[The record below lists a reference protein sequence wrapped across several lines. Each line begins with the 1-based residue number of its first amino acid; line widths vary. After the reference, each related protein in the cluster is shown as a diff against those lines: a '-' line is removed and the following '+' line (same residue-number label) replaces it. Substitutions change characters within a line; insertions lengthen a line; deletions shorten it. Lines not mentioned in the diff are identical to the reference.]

1 MGSESSVVS
10 EVVQAII
17 DGLVVRATDLL
28 IPFMVILFLFAV
40 AARVLLY
47 YTIKREEMF
56 ARQFEARVDDFV
68 TEVGKDET
76 LSFYIET
83 KSLLEKT
90 FYEIFEVQSYL
101 KMKQPDFIMTMGDRL
116 FLIKQGCAWFVH
128 DILKQ
133 IKHLRFNDQAASKIH
148 QISKNTFS
156 RNPCFNKVLGV
167 FPTGTLNDLVNILP
181 AVFIVMGIFGTFL
194 GIMKALPDLGEMD
207 LNDINGTKM
216 VMDQFLVKI
225 SFSMTTSL
233 LGILVSVTM
242 SFVNTIMSPSKTFIE
257 SVDRL
262 ESSLDTIWNLSSN
275 NDLPSDIPDFDE
287 HRDPL
292 EALAEQFHERQLAY
306 SKFAP
311 KPSSKASKAKQEGQ
325 KAS

>member
-1 MGSESSVVS
+1 MVS
-10 EVVQAII
+10 DVVQAII
-17 DGLVVRATDLL
+17 DGLVVFATDLL
-28 IPFMVILFLFAV
+28 IPFMAILFLFAI
-40 AARVLLY
+40 AARTLIF

-68 TEVGKDET
+68 AEAGKDDKM
-76 LSFYIET
+76 SFYIET
-83 KSLLEKT
+83 KRLLEKT

-101 KMKQPDFIMTMGDRL
+101 KMKQPDFIMTVGDRL

-133 IKHLRFNDQAASKIH
+133 IKHLRFNDQAAPKIH

-181 AVFIVMGIFGTFL
+181 AVVIVMGIFGTFL
-194 GIMKALPDLGEMD
+194 GIMKALPDLSEMD
-207 LNDINGTKM
+207 LKDINGTKM
-216 VMDQFLVKI
+216 VMDQFLLKI
-225 SFSMTTSL
+225 SFSMSTSL
-233 LGILVSVTM
+233 LGILISVVM
-242 SFVNTIMSPSKTFIE
+242 SFLNTVMSPSKIFIE

-262 ESSLDTIWNLSSN
+262 ESSLDTIWNLSSS

-292 EALAEQFHERQLAY
+292 EALAEQYHERQLAY
-306 SKFAP
+306 SKFGP
-311 KPSSKASKAKQEGQ
+311 KGESRSSKDEKRRAS
-325 KAS
+325 

>member
-1 MGSESSVVS
+1 MVS

-17 DGLVVRATDLL
+17 DGLVVFATDLL
-28 IPFMVILFLFAV
+28 IPFMAILFLLAV
-40 AARVLLY
+40 TARALIF

-68 TEVGKDET
+68 SELGKEEK

-83 KSLLEKT
+83 KRLLEKT

-101 KMKQPDFIMTMGDRL
+101 KLKQPDFIMTVGDRL
-116 FLIKQGCAWFVH
+116 FLVKQGCAWFVH

-133 IKHLRFNDQAASKIH
+133 IKHLRFHNQAAPKIH

-156 RNPCFNKVLGV
+156 RNPCFNKVLGI
-167 FPTGTLNDLVNILP
+167 FSTGMLNDVVNILP

-216 VMDQFLVKI
+216 VMDQFLLKI
-225 SFSMTTSL
+225 SFSMSTSL

-242 SFVNTIMSPSKTFIE
+242 SFLNTIMSPSKIFLE

-262 ESSLDTIWNLSSN
+262 ESSLDTIWNLSDN
-275 NDLPSDIPDFDE
+275 NGLPSDIPDFDE

-292 EALAEQFHERQLAY
+292 EALAEQYHERQLAY

-311 KPSSKASKAKQEGQ
+311 SASSQKAGGKKAS
-325 KAS
+325 